1 MSLVD
6 TVIAFGKVLGSRLL
20 GPRSEPVY
28 NVEGIAEFAG
38 FGSGQADTSPSRG
51 EQATDQLGY
60 GPLGF
65 LSRPLPP
72 DAGGAAET
80 VNLRMDGGLN
90 PIAWRDLRIC
100 DAVNPG
106 GSGGTPGGGQQ
117 CFAGYGGAMLTH
129 SMTSAVSGS
138 RKANIS
144 TWYVPYEFDGSGV
157 PTKAHTISID
167 PSTGNQSISIVHGDG
182 LFLTLTH
189 DSGAGPGIVAAVD
202 GATFLRMSAGEL
214 SLNAARILLKG
225 NVYLGAEA
233 EAGVPLFGG
242 PISPPCPSLF
252 VSPV

>member
-38 FGSGQADTSPSRG
+38 FGSGQADTSSSRG

-80 VNLRMDGGLN
+80 ANLRTDGGLN
-90 PIAWRDLRIC
+90 PIAWRDLRLC
-100 DAVNPG
+100 DAINPG
-106 GSGGTPGGGQQ
+106 GSGATPAAGQQ

-129 SMTSAVSGS
+129 SMTAAPSGS

-144 TWYVPYEFDGSGV
+144 TWYVPYLYVDGV

-167 PSTGNQSISIVHGDG
+167 PSDGNQSISIVHGDG

-225 NVYLGAEA
+225 NVYLGAAA
-233 EAGVPLFGG
+233 EAGVQLFGG
-242 PISPPCPSLF
+242 PISPPSPSVF
-252 VSPV
+252 VSPI